1 MAMIKELKG
10 WRRGLLSCLA
20 GMLAAGSL
28 PPFFLLPLLWVSFP
42 ILFCLINEAK
52 SLRAAIADGWWFGF
66 GYFLAGL
73 YWISL
78 SLIVESEKFAWMIP
92 LALSLIP
99 ALLACSIGLAAGISY
114 FAERGFSRL
123 LAFTASWTLCEWA
136 RAHILSGFP
145 WNPIGV
151 IWSWD
156 PLFLQGLSVVGV
168 YGLGFVTVLIFL
180 WPAVFI
186 LQCER
191 RTLIASLVFFGLIA
205 GCWIFGFIRLYEA
218 PKPGQSDTRLRI
230 VQPNIPQDLKWNPR
244 LRAQHLDKLV
254 QLSKG
259 AGEAGIKH
267 IIWPETAIPFL
278 VTPNTNLS
286 SVIGNIIPAGGLL
299 WAGSL
304 TTAGDSESQLRLFN
318 SLLILDDRGEVR
330 AKYDKHHLVPF
341 GEYIP
346 FRDFLGISKIT
357 SGRTDFTSGPK
368 PAPILLSDIR
378 KVLPM
383 ICYEI
388 IFSHEVAAAS
398 RPDWIVNITNDAWF
412 LDSPGPRQH
421 FALAQM
427 RAVELGLPVVRAAN
441 TGISGIVDPWG
452 RVIDSLE
459 VGVSGVI
466 DVNLPPTLPA
476 TIYAQVGEWVII
488 LVVSL
493 ILLIVV
499 LIGRFGKLSPRC
511 KNDLVC

>member
-1 MAMIKELKG
+1 MAMIRELKG

-186 LQCER
+186 LQCKR

-357 SGRTDFTSGPK
+357 SGRTDFTSGSK
-368 PAPILLSDIR
+368 PTPIMLSGFR

-388 IFSHEVAAAS
+388 IFAHEVAAAS

-412 LDSPGPRQH
+412 LNSPGPRQH
-421 FALAQM
+421 FALARM

-441 TGISGIVDPWG
+441 TGISGIIDPWG

-459 VGVSGVI
+459 VGVSGFI

-476 TIYAQVGEWVII
+476 TFYAQVGERFII
-488 LVVSL
+488 LFISL
-493 ILLIVV
+493 ILLIAV
-499 LIGRFGKLSPRC
+499 LFGRFGKLSTCC
-511 KNDLVC
+511 KKT